1 MIILAAAFAIIFSG
15 GVFAAQ
21 SDGEQL
27 TENIQSIIDGLDLEE
42 LQDYLDEYAGD
53 ILSSYGSDAAEVIEY
68 LISGDLGVD
77 YSDYVGQLF
86 SKIFEGV
93 VALVPVFAQIIAIS
107 ILCSLCSGA
116 EDGLLKKTT
125 ASTVRLACMSLIVL
139 ILSAVIVGIMADT
152 VASVERLKKQVE
164 IISPILITLT
174 VLTGGSATGAV
185 FQPTAIFL
193 SGGAIEILNGII
205 FPCTIAVVVL
215 NFMSRL
221 NPSMSF
227 TGVASLIKSVMKWVI
242 GITVAVFGIFLTVQS
257 GASSLFN
264 GIFFK
269 ITKYLVGNSVPIVG
283 NFLSA
288 GIDMIVMA
296 GSIVRSSVGV
306 LGICLLAGEVIKP
319 LVLVAA
325 FSLMLKLTG
334 AIVQPLGDGK
344 IHSLYFDLSKD
355 VEYVIAGILMISF
368 MYLIVIMAI
377 ANSIQSFI

>member
-1 MIILAAAFAIIFSG
+1 MAIVFLISLFNCCT
-15 GVFAAQ
+15 VFAEQ

-27 TENIQSIIDGLDLEE
+27 TDNIQSIIDGLDLEE
-42 LQDYLDEYAGD
+42 LQSYLDEYAGD
-53 ILSSYGSDAAEVIEY
+53 ILSSYGSNAKEVIEY
-68 LISGDLGVD
+68 LVKGDLGVN
-77 YSDYVGQLF
+77 YSDYIGQLL
-86 SKIFEGV
+86 SKIFDGV
-93 VALVPVFAQIIAIS
+93 VSLVPVFAQIVAIS

-125 ASTVRLACMSLIVL
+125 ANTVRLACMSLIIL
-139 ILSAVIVGIMADT
+139 ILSSVIVGIMADT
-152 VASVERLKKQVE
+152 VESVERLRRQVE
-164 IISPILITLT
+164 IIAPILITLT
-174 VLTGGSATGAV
+174 VLTGGSSAGAI

-205 FPCTIAVVVL
+205 FPCTIAVIVL

-221 NPSMSF
+221 NPAMSF

-257 GASSLFN
+257 SASSLFN

-296 GSIVRSSVGV
+296 GSIVRSSVGLFGV
-306 LGICLLAGEVIKP
+306 MLLIGEVIRP
-319 LVLVAA
+319 LVVIGA
-325 FSLMLKLTG
+325 FSLMLKITG
-334 AIVQPLGDGK
+334 AIVQPLDGGK
-344 IHSLYFDLSKD
+344 IHTLYFDLSKD

>member
-1 MIILAAAFAIIFSG
+1 MLMCGYA
-15 GVFAAQ
+15 FAAQ
-21 SDGEQL
+21 SDGEEL
-27 TENIQSIIDGLDLEE
+27 TDNIQSIIEGLDLEE
-42 LQDYLDEYAGD
+42 LQNYLDEYSGG
-53 ILSSYGSDAAEVIEY
+53 ILSSYGSNAAEVIEY
-68 LISGDLGVD
+68 LLSGDLGMN
-77 YSDYVGQLF
+77 YSEYLGQLF
-86 SKIFEGV
+86 SKIFDGV
-93 VALVPVFAQIIAIS
+93 VSLVPVFAQIVAIS

-125 ASTVRLACMSLIVL
+125 ASTVRLACMSLIIL
-139 ILSAVIVGIMADT
+139 ILSAVIVGIMAET
-152 VASVERLKKQVE
+152 VESIENLKRQVE
-164 IISPILITLT
+164 IIAPILITLT

-193 SGGAIEILNGII
+193 SSGAIEILNGII
-205 FPCTIAVVVL
+205 FPCTIAVIVL

-257 GASSLFN
+257 SASSLFN

-306 LGICLLAGEVIKP
+306 MGVILLIGEVIKP
-319 LVLVAA
+319 LIVVGA

-334 AIVQPLGDGK
+334 AIVQPLDGGK
-344 IHSLYFDLSKD
+344 IHTLYFDLSKD